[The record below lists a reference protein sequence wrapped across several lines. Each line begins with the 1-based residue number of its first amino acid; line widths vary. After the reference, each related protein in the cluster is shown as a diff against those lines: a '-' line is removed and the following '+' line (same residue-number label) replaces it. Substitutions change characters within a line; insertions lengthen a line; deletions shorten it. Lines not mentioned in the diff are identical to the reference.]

1 MQSQTLE
8 GPSVVFLKDV
18 KLLLEDIRDLLQD
31 LVEGEHDMED
41 VDSDEEYVPVPETP
55 VLGTRKR
62 IRGE

>member
-1 MQSQTLE
+1 MQSETSD
-8 GPSVVFLKDV
+8 GPSVIFLKDV
-18 KLLLEDIRDLLQD
+18 KLLLEDIRDLLQE